1 MRRRRLPRALSRCC
15 FAGFCVGLL
24 FFLFF
29 REKAVLSFLSGKEKK
44 EPKKRNLNGEGDGRK
59 QSGGP
64 PRGVCAAVGGV
75 FFLFFQEKKRKN
87 QRKETLTG
95 RGMGASQRAGRSRH
109 TFPVFPCGA
118 FQRKAP
124 QNCFCGEGK
133 FRWRAGVTGQP
144 RRVPGFLFWFS
155 FLSPERKENESKQNR
170 TENRGRG
177 ARCYTRLTPRVT
189 GSPLISQSLTK
200 PSGAP
205 AASESPRTPARISA
219 P

>member
-1 MRRRRLPRALSRCC
+1 MRRRRLPRALSRW
-15 FAGFCVGLL
+15 FFSGFCVGLL

-44 EPKKRNLNGEGDGRK
+44 EPKKRNLIGEGDERK

-87 QRKETLTG
+87 QRKETLSG
-95 RGMGASQRAGRSRH
+95 WDLRGSNQATLPLH
-109 TFPVFPCGA
+109 PLPVFPCGA
-118 FQRKAP
+118 FQKKSPAKYFLRGMQVPLTGGRSGIA
-124 QNCFCGEGK
+124 Q
-133 FRWRAGVTGQP
+133 AGLWLS
-144 RRVPGFLFWFS
+144 FLVLFS
-155 FLSPERKENESKQNR
+155 FSGKKRERKR